1 MAGTALVERLG
12 LKWLTHVLSSI
23 TVVRG
28 ILDGSV
34 EGILRCQMALF
45 CVKCVLQDTGAA
57 VISQPL
63 SAFATAVDFMFIN
76 CHLSTSIT
84 IVVTSATAPAMGLNC
99 QQLQL
104 QVRILNSSSIHKNS
118 LF

>member
-1 MAGTALVERLG
+1 MTLPSCLVGTVLVERLE

-28 ILDGSV
+28 IQDGSV
-34 EGILRCQMALF
+34 EDILRCQMALF

-57 VISQPL
+57 VITQPL
-63 SAFATAVDFMFIN
+63 SAFATAMDFMFIN
-76 CHLSTSIT
+76 CLLSTPIPVNVNT
-84 IVVTSATAPAMGLNC
+84 ATALAMGLDC

-104 QVRILNSSSIHKNS
+104 QV
-118 LF
+118 